1 MYSDQDPI
9 IAVATASG
17 RGGIGIIRLSFQ
29 PKFEQDVLEKI
40 IGRTDLTP
48 RHAHLLPIKNS
59 EGEILDRGIVLFF
72 PAPCSYTGESVVELQ
87 IHGGPVLMKMALE
100 AALKAGSEFGLRL
113 AQPGEFT
120 QRAFLNGRMDLAQ
133 AESVADLINASS
145 EFAAK
150 AATRSLSGDFSKKVR
165 ELGEGIDK
173 LRMFVE
179 ACLDFPEEDED
190 FLADAKIFERIRNAL
205 EQIDSIIGTVRQGKV
220 LQEGVLVALVGS
232 PNVGK
237 SSLMN
242 ALAGEEVAI
251 VTDIAG
257 TTRDRIEHHVVL
269 QGVPIRLV
277 DTAGIRET
285 TDIVERKGI
294 ERTLDSV
301 RKADLIL
308 HLVDASGRITDSE
321 DTLSVIM
328 KEVKPNIPIVTV
340 ANKIDE
346 GINIE
351 LEDAVKISAVTREGI
366 DVLTGKL
373 LKIVGMNNLP
383 EGVFIARE
391 RHLNC
396 LREARNSIERAMMF
410 EESSM
415 IELLAEEL
423 RRAGKSLGEILGET
437 TTEDILGMIFTE
449 FCIGK

>member
-9 IAVATASG
+9 VAVATASG
-17 RGGIGIIRLSFQ
+17 RGGIGIIRISFH
-29 PKFEQDVLEKI
+29 PKFEKDVLQKI

-59 EGEILDRGIVLFF
+59 QGEILDRGIVLFF
-72 PAPCSYTGESVVELQ
+72 PAPHSYTGESVVEIQ

-100 AALKAGSEFGLRL
+100 FALNAGSEFGLRM

-120 QRAFLNGRMDLAQ
+120 QRAFMNGRMDLAQ
-133 AESVADLINASS
+133 AEAVADLINASS

-165 ELGEGIDK
+165 ELGAGIDK

-190 FLADAKIFERIRNAL
+190 FLADAKVFERIEDSL
-205 EQIDSIIGTVRQGKV
+205 KQIDEIIGTVRHGKV
-220 LQEGVLVALVGS
+220 LQEGVVVALVGS

-242 ALAGEEVAI
+242 VLAGEEVAI

-257 TTRDRIEHHVVL
+257 TTRDRIEHPVVL
-269 QGVPIRLV
+269 QGVPLRLV

-285 TDIVERKGI
+285 TDVVERKGI

-308 HLVDASGRITDSE
+308 HLIDASGKITDSE

-351 LEDAVKISAVTREGI
+351 LGDAVRISAVSREGL
-366 DVLTGKL
+366 DELTRKIL
-373 LKIVGMNNLP
+373 EIVGMNNLP

-396 LREARNSIERAMMF
+396 LREARRCIERALMF

-423 RRAGKSLGEILGET
+423 RRAGKALGEILGET